1 MCDAHGIYTPGTNTS
16 TSTGTGGFTTHCR
29 DKQFRSLRR
38 RWIVIAHDFH
48 ERPSMR
54 ISNLGGLGIS
64 DTDVLQPGTVISF
77 DITGTPCSGIYEQ
90 DIRNGLNNWTG
101 QMMNIVSVTT
111 NASGYIP
118 LHVNVTVT
126 ATVTN
131 AVPAGDLRGQII
143 SALDALSQSY
153 FASTCVGGVSLADNV
168 LNVAPGS
175 TGTGAPP
182 APPSPLNIPWST
194 AAVVVAGVVGLLV
207 VTNMF
212 RR

>member
-1 MCDAHGIYTPGTNTS
+1 
-16 TSTGTGGFTTHCR
+16 
-29 DKQFRSLRR
+29 
-38 RWIVIAHDFH
+38 
-48 ERPSMR
+48 MR
-54 ISNLGGLGIS
+54 IALGGLGIS
-64 DTDVLQPGTVISF
+64 DTDALQPGTIISF
-77 DITGTPCSGIYEQ
+77 NITGTPCSGIYEQ
-90 DIRNGLNNWTG
+90 DIRNGLNNWAG
-101 QMMNIVSVTT
+101 AMMNIVSVTT

-131 AVPAGDLRGQII
+131 TIPAGELRGQII
-143 SALDALSQSY
+143 AALDALSQSY
-153 FASTCVGGVSLADNV
+153 FASTCAGGVSLTDNV

-182 APPSPLNIPWST
+182 PTLDIPWST

-207 VTNMF
+207 VTSMF